1 MSEEEY
7 VLEPVDVDFTN
18 EALAEMRTY
27 LDRLPTYRRSDG
39 SYVLPRDLAW
49 RDSVVNSGLQDAGLS
64 PSDNLVVL
72 RITGVTFSSL
82 GGFNHV
88 QLLADF
94 ITWCQARWPC
104 KLYGM
109 TDGLTTV
116 REFLAFQ
123 LRSALS

>member
-1 MSEEEY
+1 VSEEQY
-7 VLEPVDVDFTN
+7 VLEPVDKDFTDD
-18 EALAEMRTY
+18 ALAEMGRY
-27 LDRLPTYRRSDG
+27 LDKLPTYRRSDG
-39 SYVLPRDLAW
+39 AYVLAPDLTW
-49 RDSVVNSGLQDAGLS
+49 RDSVVESRRQDKDVGYS
-64 PSDNLVVL
+64 EDLVVL
-72 RITGVTFSSL
+72 ETSGVTLSGL
-82 GGFNHV
+82 AGFHNV
-88 QLLADF
+88 QQLADF